1 MKIITK
7 LTAGLAI
14 FLLFSTHAVAQKN
27 FSKDADKA
35 FDNKEYFNAIELY
48 KKAYTKAKRKEDK
61 ALIIFMTAEC
71 YRMINDNKQAEAWYT
86 KAIKANYP
94 DPKAELY
101 LADAK
106 KAQEKYNEALIEY
119 NNYKKQVPS
128 DPRGED
134 GAKSCELAQKWK
146 DNPTRY
152 KVENVA
158 QLNTKDPEFCPMYAD
173 KKHNKIYF
181 TSMRPGVTG
190 STTDPT
196 NGELYSDIFEA
207 SMDKNGKWS
216 TPTALPEPV
225 NTKDNEG
232 LSTISKK
239 GDVMIFTRCLVEKN
253 KEMFNQLYTCT
264 KRGNSWSEPVKLP
277 FCIDTLKY
285 ASPSLTPD
293 GMTLFF
299 SSNMPGG
306 QGTDLTTNDIWYSKY
321 DKKTQKWGTP
331 VNLGPGINTPG
342 NDVFP
347 YIHEDGTL
355 YFSSTGHLGMGGLDI
370 FKAEKKGDD
379 QWANVT
385 NMKYPINSAGDDFG
399 IIFEGMKE
407 RGYLSSN
414 REGSKGADDIWSFV
428 LPPLLF
434 VIEGDVTDCKFKE
447 TVAGVTVKLVG
458 SDGSSVETKTDAA
471 GHYKFAENGSARY
484 VNPNTSYV
492 ITVSVG
498 TDVKTPQASQ
508 GFLSSSDKP
517 KETTVGVEEAKTFKH
532 DFCLS
537 PIQKEMR
544 FPDVLYDLGKADL
557 RPESKDSLDYLYQT
571 LIDNPNITIELSSHT
586 DYRGSDA
593 ANQKLSEARAK
604 SCVDYLI
611 SKGIPAARMKAV
623 GYGEKHPL
631 EVYSDDG
638 KTLLYTLTQQ
648 YIDKTTKG
656 KPKQEYEALMQK
668 NRRTVFK
675 VLTRDYVDPNAPKEV
690 PKTETPKP
698 KTDDDDDSE

>member
-1 MKIITK
+1 MKIFTK

-14 FLLFSTHAVAQKN
+14 ILFFSTAAVAQKN

-35 FDNKEYFNAIELY
+35 FDNQEYFNAIELY
-48 KKAYTKAKRKEDK
+48 KKAYTKIKKKDEK
-61 ALIIFMTAEC
+61 ARNIFMTAEC
-71 YRMINDNKQAEAWYT
+71 YRMINDNKQAEAWYI

-94 DPKAELY
+94 DPKATLY

-119 NNYKKQVPS
+119 NNYKKLVPS

-146 DNPTRY
+146 DAPTRY
-152 KVENVA
+152 KVDNMA
-158 QLNTKDPEFCPMYAD
+158 QINTKDPDFCPMYAD
-173 KKHNKIYF
+173 KKYNKIYF
-181 TSMRPGVTG
+181 TSMRPGGATG
-190 STTDPT
+190 TIDPT
-196 NGELYSDIFEA
+196 LGELYSDLFET
-207 SMDKNGKWS
+207 SMDKNAKWS
-216 TPTALPEPV
+216 TPVALPEPV

-232 LSTISKK
+232 LSTMTRK
-239 GDVMIFTRCLVEKN
+239 GDMMIFTRCLVEKN
-253 KEMFNQLYTCT
+253 KQMYNQLWSAP
-264 KRGNSWSEPVKLP
+264 KKGNSWGEPTKLP

-285 ASPSLTPD
+285 ASPSLTSD

-306 QGTDLTTNDIWYSKY
+306 QGENDIWFAKY
-321 DKKTQKWGTP
+321 DKKSQKWGTP
-331 VNLGPGINTPG
+331 VNLGPGINTAG

-347 YIHEDGTL
+347 FIHDDGTL

-370 FKAEKKGDD
+370 FRAEKKGDD

-385 NMKYPINSAGDDFG
+385 NMKFPINSAGDDFG
-399 IIFEGMKE
+399 IIFEGKKE

-414 REGSKGADDIWSFV
+414 RETTKGADDIWSFV

-434 VIEGDVTDCKFKE
+434 TIEGDITDCKFKE
-447 TVAGVTVKLVG
+447 TIPGVTVKLVG

-471 GHYKFAENGSARY
+471 GHYKFAENGANRY
-484 VNPNTSYV
+484 VNPNTTYI
-492 ITVSVG
+492 ITASVAN
-498 TDVKTPQASQ
+498 DVKTAQAPQ
-508 GFLSSSDKP
+508 GFLSSSDKA

-532 DFCLS
+532 DFCLV
-537 PIQKEMR
+537 PIERFIR

-557 RPESKDSLDYLYQT
+557 RPESKDSLDFLYQT
-571 LIDNPNITIELSSHT
+571 LLDNPTFVIELSSHT

-611 SKGIPAARMKAV
+611 SKGINPARLKAK
-623 GYGEKHPL
+623 GYGEKAPL
-631 EVYSDDG
+631 EVKDG
-638 KTLLYTLTQQ
+638 EGKIMYTLSEA
-648 YIDKTTKG
+648 YINKTTKG
-656 KPKQEYEALMQK
+656 KPKQEFEALMQK
-668 NRRTVFK
+668 NRRTVFS
-675 VLTRDYVDPNAPKEV
+675 VLSKDFVDPNAPKEL
-690 PKTETPKP
+690 PKTEQPKP
-698 KTDDDDDSE
+698 TEEEEEE